1 VRILLDT
8 QCWLWM
14 QAEPTRFSARTRK
27 LIIEPANELLLSVAS
42 VWEIAIKIELGK
54 LKLPV
59 PIDEYVTSRLA
70 RQGVRSLPIEQAH
83 ALRVALLPRH
93 HRDPFGRILIA
104 QAQVEGVP
112 ILTSDRAFRAYDAK
126 VIPA

>member
-1 VRILLDT
+1 MRILLDT

-14 QAEPTRFSARTRK
+14 QAEPTRLSARSRK
-27 LIIEPANELLLSVAS
+27 LIVEPTNELFLSVAS
-42 VWEIAIKIELGK
+42 VWEIAIKTELGK

-59 PIDEYVTSRLA
+59 PVDEYVTSRLA
-70 RQGVRSLPIEQAH
+70 RQSVRSLPIEQAH

-93 HRDPFGRILIA
+93 HRDPFDRILIA
-104 QAQVEGVP
+104 QAQVESVP
-112 ILTSDRAFRAYDAK
+112 ILTSDPAFRAYDAE